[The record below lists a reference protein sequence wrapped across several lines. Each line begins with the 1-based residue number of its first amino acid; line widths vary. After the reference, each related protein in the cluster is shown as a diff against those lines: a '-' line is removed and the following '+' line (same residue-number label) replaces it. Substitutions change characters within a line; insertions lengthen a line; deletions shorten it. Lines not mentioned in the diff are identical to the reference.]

1 MDSIFYCFV
10 ADILPR
16 FLSKKCSYNQQG
28 SNSRSNRFK
37 NVNLENGVYAE
48 YKDNFIS
55 MRFSRTAKIY
65 PQFWKFRKASQV
77 EKWNKTIQK
86 NHSFKCS
93 VVTISPNLISSYLC
107 PLNVISAVQKNH
119 SVFSLALQPFSFK
132 FTYFLHFAPRLFITC
147 VLVSLNQS
155 FHSSDKS
162 FSCFLFPLFFPVS

>member
-28 SNSRSNRFK
+28 CNGRSNRFK

-48 YKDNFIS
+48 YKDKFIS

-107 PLNVISAVQKNH
+107 PLNVISAVQKTVRLSRYLYSHFPSNLH
-119 SVFSLALQPFSFK
+119 IFFIFHLVFLSLVFW
-132 FTYFLHFAPRLFITC
+132 FL
-147 VLVSLNQS
+147 
-155 FHSSDKS
+155 
-162 FSCFLFPLFFPVS
+162 